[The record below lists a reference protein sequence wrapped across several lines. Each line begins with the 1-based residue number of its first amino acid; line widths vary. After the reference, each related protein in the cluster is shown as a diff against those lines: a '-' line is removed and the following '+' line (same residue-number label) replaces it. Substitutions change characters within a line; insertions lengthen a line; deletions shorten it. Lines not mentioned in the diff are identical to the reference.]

1 MDVSPDYSSI
11 TYRKN
16 QAAIKFY
23 HELSLDE
30 NDHDAALGDYLAT
43 DISIPNLQSSP
54 VSISTKVPEVL
65 ECMNATSTLIDC
77 EDKESERASMHSPK
91 DSDFDFEVMS
101 ISGESCMDIA
111 QSSTD
116 ACLPFP
122 WQQSHKIRSVV
133 NHIGNTAN
141 CGHYTADAYRK
152 LCAACTYLGSG
163 KSSDSE
169 GRVHSGVVRMKRNWN
184 RFNDSFV
191 SQLDKVDKAMGDKS
205 QQMAYMITYELEQP
219 RR

>member
-111 QSSTD
+111 QSSTLTHV
-116 ACLPFP
+116 CLFLGNN
-122 WQQSHKIRSVV
+122 HTRSGAWLITLEILPTVATILQMHTGNCV
-133 NHIGNTAN
+133 LLVHI
-141 CGHYTADAYRK
+141 
-152 LCAACTYLGSG
+152 
-163 KSSDSE
+163 
-169 GRVHSGVVRMKRNWN
+169 
-184 RFNDSFV
+184 
-191 SQLDKVDKAMGDKS
+191 
-205 QQMAYMITYELEQP
+205 
-219 RR
+219 